1 MQAELKRAAFVVPGE
16 PIGKGR
22 PRFVKAT
29 GRTYTPGKTA
39 AYENLVKLEY
49 ERACTGKRFGDYVAL
64 KMRVRAYY
72 SVPTSTSKRKQAQ
85 MTGGLLRPMKKPDAS
100 NVLKAIEDGL
110 NGVAYRDDAQ
120 IVHVEVEKWFSDI
133 PRVEVE
139 IWTV

>member
-16 PIGKGR
+16 PTGKSR
-22 PRFVKAT
+22 PRFVRAT
-29 GRTYTPGKTA
+29 GRTYTPAKTA
-39 AYENLVKLEY
+39 QYENLVKLEY
-49 ERACTGKRFGDYVAL
+49 ERACTGKRFDDYAAL
-64 KMRVRAYY
+64 KMRVKAYY
-72 SVPTSTSKRKQAQ
+72 GIPKSASKRKQEQ
-85 MTGGLLRPMKKPDAS
+85 MIGGMLRPMKKPDAS

-120 IVHVEVEKWFSDI
+120 IVHVEIEKWFSET

>member
-1 MQAELKRAAFVVPGE
+1 MQAELKKAAFVVPGD
-16 PIGKGR
+16 PTGKDR
-22 PRFVKAT
+22 PRFARAT
-29 GRTYTPGKTA
+29 GRIYTPNKTA

-49 ERACTGKRFGDYVAL
+49 ERTYTGKRFGDYVAL

-72 SVPTSTSKRKQAQ
+72 SIPKRTSKRKQEQ
-85 MTGGLLRPMKKPDAS
+85 MAGGTLRPMKKPDAS

-139 IWTV
+139 LWTV